1 MVLDKALS
9 SFINFMEF
17 FFKVGYEESNEE
29 KRMKTLKANL
39 YVSVPYFTNTFIWA
53 TIDKIKKE
61 GKIHN
66 GSEETLFMNICDV
79 NKNEF
84 RSLLD
89 NADVY
94 RDLGVE
100 IQFSAWD
107 INLPTVK
114 PYMFSLDEVR
124 NESTKSDSYN
134 GNVVLGLIRSVLKK
148 TKKYRIYPANTA
160 YTQNKKDGSATAVLM
175 FQIDIQLGFQ
185 NICYYIR
192 IDGNKSSVEKALKRL
207 FVFNGNIFN

>member
-1 MVLDKALS
+1 
-9 SFINFMEF
+9 MEY

-39 YVSVPYFTNTFIWA
+39 YVSVPYFTNTFIWD
-53 TIDKIKKE
+53 TIDKIKKV

-66 GSEETLFMNICDV
+66 SSEETLFMNICDV

-94 RDLGVE
+94 RNLGVE
-100 IQFSAWD
+100 IQFSAWA
-107 INLPTVK
+107 INLPTGK

-134 GNVVLGLIRSVLKK
+134 GNVVLSLVRNILKK
-148 TKKYRIYPANTA
+148 TKKYRIYPVNTA

-175 FQIDIQLGFQ
+175 FQIDIQLEFQQ

-192 IDGNKSSVEKALKRL
+192 IDGEKPSVKKALKRL
-207 FVFNGNIFN
+207 FIFNGNIFNGSVDI

>member
-1 MVLDKALS
+1 
-9 SFINFMEF
+9 MEF

-29 KRMKTLKANL
+29 KRMKMLKANL
-39 YVSVPYFTNTFIWA
+39 YVSVPYFTNTFIWD
-53 TIDKIKKE
+53 TIDKIKKV

-66 GSEETLFMNICDV
+66 SSEETLFMNICDV

-94 RDLGVE
+94 RNLGVE
-100 IQFSAWD
+100 IQFSAWA
-107 INLPTVK
+107 INLPTGK

-134 GNVVLGLIRSVLKK
+134 GNVVLSLVRNILKK

-160 YTQNKKDGSATAVLM
+160 YTQSKKDESVTAVLM
-175 FQIDIQLGFQ
+175 FQIDIQLEFQQ

-192 IDGNKSSVEKALKRL
+192 IDGDKSSVEKALKRL
-207 FVFNGNIFN
+207 FIFNGNIFNGSVDI